1 MKKVMFLFL
10 IVFVSCF
17 DKEKRKIIINDSE
30 IVNNLPIGKELL
42 ISDKLPNKITY
53 EYDKDGN
60 PISNNNLLDS
70 INNISGNFYEN
81 LKIDL
86 SNSFKLLPQVK
97 KGIIYNKPDKA
108 GMIYYLDSC
117 YYAKTIFN
125 DGKFKLR
132 LFKDGNKYRSKL
144 GNENISIVNYLVLA
158 SYKSDILVDY
168 KIIYFNESFLY
179 ANNSRCFYL
188 DKKLNLHL
196 KDYSSDEEETSILL
210 EKCYHIDINGK
221 FIPQPTTKIT
231 STIIDE
237 KVNLTNKIPV
247 GSWRDDCSSNYRY
260 FQIDEENNNNIT
272 LAMEP
277 NNFYVILEEIK
288 DKRKDGKFFYKIKY
302 AEGIGAN
309 DVFSKDF
316 INDKE
321 VITIQV
327 IDKNSIE
334 FKWLGYF
341 DNISKKRINTEC
353 PFGEKSCDEKPI
365 ILRQCEFE
373 N

>member
-1 MKKVMFLFL
+1 MIIIFV
-10 IVFVSCF
+10 IVFVSCQNQ
-17 DKEKRKIIINDSE
+17 KKQSIILENNV
-30 IVNNLPIGKELL
+30 IVNNLPIGTDLL
-42 ISDKLPNKITY
+42 INENLPNKYVY
-53 EYDKDGN
+53 EYDNKGN
-60 PISNNNLLDS
+60 YLKNS
-70 INNISGNFYEN
+70 INVLNSVDTTSSNFYDD
-81 LKIDL
+81 LKI
-86 SNSFKLLPQVK
+86 NNKLNFGILPLFS
-97 KGIIYNKPDKA
+97 KGIQYNKADKN
-108 GMIYYLDSC
+108 GNIHYLDSC

-196 KDYSSDEEETSILL
+196 KDYGSDEEETSILL

-237 KVNLTNKIPV
+237 NVNLTNKIPV
-247 GSWRDDCSSNYRY
+247 GSWRDDCNSNYRY
-260 FQIDEENNNNIT
+260 FQIDEENKYEVT

-277 NNFYVILEEIK
+277 NNFYLKLEEIK
-288 DKRKDGKFFYKIKY
+288 EKRKDGKFFYKIKY

-321 VITIQV
+321 VVIIQV
-327 IDKNSIE
+327 VDKNSIE

-365 ILRQCEFE
+365 ILRQCGFE